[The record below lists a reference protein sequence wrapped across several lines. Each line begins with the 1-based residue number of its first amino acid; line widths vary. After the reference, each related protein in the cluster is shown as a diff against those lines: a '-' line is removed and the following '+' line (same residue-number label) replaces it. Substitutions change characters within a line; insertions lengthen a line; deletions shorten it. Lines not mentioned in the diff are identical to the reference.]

1 MYIQRFDIPQVP
13 GKDTLVENLIRANK
27 TNNKKNNTYDFS
39 LFFFYTSSTSYSSA
53 YSYFIISFSIFFL
66 ISKMKQVL
74 RIKIVWFHKG
84 KRYLYYPCNVF
95 WRSLYYTVFIFLL
108 IYAMMK
114 IRYWPKNKKNTKR
127 FRVHI
132 FLISFPLLLFKWEM
146 DTRCCKY
153 IVDDF
158 LLLPL

>member
-53 YSYFIISFSIFFL
+53 YSYFIFSFSIFFL

-74 RIKIVWFHKG
+74 RIKIV
-84 KRYLYYPCNVF
+84 
-95 WRSLYYTVFIFLL
+95 
-108 IYAMMK
+108 
-114 IRYWPKNKKNTKR
+114 
-127 FRVHI
+127 
-132 FLISFPLLLFKWEM
+132 
-146 DTRCCKY
+146 
-153 IVDDF
+153 
-158 LLLPL
+158 